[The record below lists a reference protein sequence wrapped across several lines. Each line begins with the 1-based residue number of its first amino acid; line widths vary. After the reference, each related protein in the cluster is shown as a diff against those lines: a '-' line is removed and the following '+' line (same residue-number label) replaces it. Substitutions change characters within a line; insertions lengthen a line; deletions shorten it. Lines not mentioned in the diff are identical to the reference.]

1 MNCLKFIA
9 CVINIWVDV
18 FHKSLDP
25 ESCLLSQTDSSSAL
39 GWLRKSN
46 FADEEDESI
55 QLTTARKL
63 AELTREKPKGF
74 WNV

>member
-1 MNCLKFIA
+1 M
-9 CVINIWVDV
+9 
-18 FHKSLDP
+18 
-25 ESCLLSQTDSSSAL
+25 SQTDSSSAL